1 VPEPLRRFLGNRA
14 AVAGAGVLL
23 ALAVAAFLGPFVHGP
38 DQTIQPDIVSDEP
51 PSLAH
56 PFGTSR
62 VGHDLLGQSMRA
74 TQQSLLVAALAGTI
88 ATVLGTL
95 WGAVAGYYRGWADA
109 ILMRIVDVALVVPLL
124 VVVLVLAGGTA
135 GTSWRA
141 VGLVIGLFG
150 WLTVARVVRAITVS
164 LREHE
169 FVAAARALGAPDTAI
184 IARHV
189 LPHVLGAAVVTGSI
203 VAASAILL
211 EAALSF
217 VGFGVAAPDTSLGLL
232 VAEAQGAAF
241 TRPWL
246 FFVPGAVLVALC
258 TAVTF
263 VGDGLR
269 DALHVGR

>member
-1 VPEPLRRFLGNRA
+1 MY
-14 AVAGAGVLL
+14 
-23 ALAVAAFLGPFVHGP
+23 GP
-38 DQTIQPDIVSDEP
+38 DHTIQPAIVSDAP

-62 VGHDLLGQSMRA
+62 AGHDLLGQAMRA
-74 TQQSLLVAALAGTI
+74 TQQSLLVAALAGVL

-95 WGAVAGYYRGWADA
+95 WGAIAGYYRGWVDA

-124 VVVLVLAGGTA
+124 VVVLVLAGGTD

-150 WLTVARVVRAITVS
+150 WLTVARVVRAVTVS

-169 FVAAARALGAPDTAI
+169 FIAAARALGAPDTAI
-184 IARHV
+184 LVRHV
-189 LPHVLGAAVVTGSI
+189 LPHVLGAAVVTGSV

-217 VGFGVAAPDTSLGLL
+217 VGFGIAAPDTSLGLL
-232 VAEAQGAAF
+232 VADAQGAAF

-246 FFVPGAVLVALC
+246 FFIPGAVLVALC

-269 DALHVGR
+269 DALHEGR